1 MKKQSRL
8 DLFKTEQTRDLHE
21 LHSEINLLIAE
32 FLISPEYR
40 RYVPLLTQ
48 AEYIADQIFVDTE
61 RRSVWQ
67 DRSQQNY

>member
-1 MKKQSRL
+1 VKKQSRL
-8 DLFKTEQTRDLHE
+8 NLFKTEQTRDLHE

-61 RRSVWQ
+61 RRSVWR

>member
-1 MKKQSRL
+1 MKKQSRVN
-8 DLFKTEQTRDLHE
+8 LFKTEQTRDLHE

-61 RRSVWQ
+61 RRSVWR

>member
-61 RRSVWQ
+61 RKSVWR

>member
-48 AEYIADQIFVDTE
+48 AEYIADEIFVDTE
-61 RRSVWQ
+61 RKSVWR

>member
-61 RRSVWQ
+61 RRSVWR

>member
-1 MKKQSRL
+1 VEKQSRL

-21 LHSEINLLIAE
+21 LHSQINLLITE

-61 RRSVWQ
+61 RKSVWR